1 MSEHDA
7 EADAALWEQ
16 RLAHRIEV
24 WEAVHENVLVL
35 EALRD
40 LLVSS
45 GAPPGMGLGEA
56 LMLGYVSVEEVV
68 ESIRAVP
75 DPLAE

>member
-1 MSEHDA
+1 MSE
-7 EADAALWEQ
+7 EDAALWQQ

-40 LLVSS
+40 LIVAS

-56 LMLGYVSVEEVV
+56 LVAGYVDV
-68 ESIRAVP
+68 ESAVATIRGVP